1 MFDRIRTLGNAKR
14 QYVSEH
20 RLVMAVHLGRP
31 LEPHEVVHH
40 RNGRRQDN
48 RLQNLQLLTRGEHHP
63 GYGDFYQQWQE
74 ALSELSR
81 LRDELASKSR

>member
-1 MFDRIRTLGNAKR
+1 MFELMKSAGHRQR
-14 QYVSEH
+14 QYVLEH
-20 RLVMAVHLGRP
+20 RLVMSVHLGRP

-48 RLQNLQLLTRGEHHP
+48 RLENLQLLTRGEHHP

-74 ALSELSR
+74 ALAEVRR
-81 LRDELASKSR
+81 LTAAG